1 LLIIAAVVQSFH
13 AFPVGPEPFAFLRAT
28 RPELWGAEVFSLGL
42 WIALP
47 LIGMLL
53 FTNLVLGVIARVA
66 QQMSIFSIGFPITLS
81 VGLVGVL
88 LTLSLMEMPFTSA
101 LEHMLGMFQ

>member
-1 LLIIAAVVQSFH
+1 MPNRSPSCQI
-13 AFPVGPEPFAFLRAT
+13 
-28 RPELWGAEVFSLGL
+28 FSLGL

-47 LIGMLL
+47 LIAMLL

-66 QQMSIFSIGFPITLS
+66 QQMNIFAIGFPITLT

-88 LTLSLMEMPFTSA
+88 LTLPLMQQPFTSA
-101 LEHMLGMFQ
+101 LEQMLSMFQ